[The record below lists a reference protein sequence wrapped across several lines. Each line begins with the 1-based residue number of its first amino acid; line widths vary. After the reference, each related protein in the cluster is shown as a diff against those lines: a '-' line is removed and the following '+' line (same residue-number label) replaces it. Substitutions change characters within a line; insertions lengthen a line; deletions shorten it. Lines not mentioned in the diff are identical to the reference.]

1 LKTEITEKISIKP
14 LQSNRIDEAAS
25 LLSRAFIQTEFSSKV
40 VGGKEEKHRRFLE
53 MGFKIMLEKKPGEK
67 VVAVDNDEIVGVM
80 RMVEWPDCQ
89 NSTPRGL
96 EKLPALI
103 LGRGAALRLFKFRS
117 IWRRH
122 DPKKPHWHIDPLG
135 VLPER
140 QGQGIGSKLLT
151 YFCKRVDMNNAEAY
165 LETDQ
170 ERNVRLYNRFGFKEI
185 ETEPIF
191 NVSNWFLLRP
201 SQNNRDN

>member
-1 LKTEITEKISIKP
+1 LKTESTNKIIIEP
-14 LQSNRIDEAAS
+14 LRSNKIAEAAR
-25 LLSRAFIQTEFSSKV
+25 LLSRTFIQTEFSSKV
-40 VGGKEEKHRRFLE
+40 IGGNEEKHRRFLE
-53 MGFKIMLEKKPGEK
+53 KGFKNMLEKKPGET

-96 EKLPALI
+96 EKLPVLI

-117 IWRRH
+117 IWARH

-151 YFCKRVDMNNAEAY
+151 YFCNQVDINNAEAY

-185 ETEPIF
+185 EKEPIF
-191 NVSNWFLLRP
+191 NVTNWFLLRP
-201 SQNNRDN
+201 PQNN

>member
-1 LKTEITEKISIKP
+1 MKTESANKISIKP
-14 LQSNRIDEAAS
+14 LQLDKITEATK
-25 LLSRAFIQTEFSSKV
+25 LLSIAFIQTEFSSKNI
-40 VGGKEEKHRRFLE
+40 GGKEEKHRRFLE
-53 MGFKIMLEKKPGEK
+53 KGFKIMLEKKPGET
-67 VVAVDNDEIVGVM
+67 VVAVDNGEIVGVM
-80 RMVEWPDCQ
+80 RMIEWPDCQ

-117 IWRRH
+117 IWGRH
-122 DPKKPHWHIDPLG
+122 NPKKSHWYIDPLG

-151 YFCKRVDMNNAEAY
+151 YFCNRVDINKAEAY

-170 ERNVRLYNRFGFKEI
+170 DRNVRLYNRFGFKEI
-185 ETEPIF
+185 EKEPIF
-191 NVSNWFLLRP
+191 DVTNWFLLRP
-201 SQNNRDN
+201 SQNN

>member
-1 LKTEITEKISIKP
+1 LKTESTNKIIIEP
-14 LQSNRIDEAAS
+14 LRSNKIAEAAR
-25 LLSRAFIQTEFSSKV
+25 LLSRTFIQTEFSSKV
-40 VGGKEEKHRRFLE
+40 IGGNEEKHRRFLE
-53 MGFKIMLEKKPGEK
+53 KGFKNMLEKKPGET

-96 EKLPALI
+96 EKLPVLI
-103 LGRGAALRLFKFRS
+103 LGRGAALRLIKFRS
-117 IWRRH
+117 IWARH

-151 YFCKRVDMNNAEAY
+151 YFCNQVDINNAEAY

-185 ETEPIF
+185 EKEPIF
-191 NVSNWFLLRP
+191 NVTNWFLLRP
-201 SQNNRDN
+201 PQNN